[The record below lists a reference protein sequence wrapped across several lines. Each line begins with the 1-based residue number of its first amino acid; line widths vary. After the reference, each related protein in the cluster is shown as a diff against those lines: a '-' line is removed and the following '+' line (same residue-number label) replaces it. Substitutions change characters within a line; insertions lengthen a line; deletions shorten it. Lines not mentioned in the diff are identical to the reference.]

1 MGLNIFN
8 YRTLVVRIKDPQRL
22 QDYDAPIRREDEL
35 GHTNGWGRL
44 NEKGAR
50 ELTTETRIKMSDMLV
65 GAFLLVLFTLVL
77 TIVVFYALITLFP
90 FDQTGAILGGLS
102 LIVSL
107 EVIEIIFIVFLIYR
121 RPVERVR

>member
-44 NEKGAR
+44 NQKGAR

-90 FDQTGAILGGLS
+90 FDETGAILFGLS

-107 EVIEIIFIVFLIYR
+107 EVIEIIFIIFLFYR
-121 RPVERVR
+121 RPVEIVR